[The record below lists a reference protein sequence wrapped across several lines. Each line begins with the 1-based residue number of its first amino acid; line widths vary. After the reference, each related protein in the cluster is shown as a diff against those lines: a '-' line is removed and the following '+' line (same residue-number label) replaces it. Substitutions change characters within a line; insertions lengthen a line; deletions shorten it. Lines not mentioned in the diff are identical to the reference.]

1 MKKIIATILI
11 GTIGFTSC
19 DSFLDDAPLSTITPE
34 GYFND
39 ADQLGYYA
47 MKYYNF
53 GGSDMFGNDAG
64 TDSQYS
70 DSYSSKFASNQA
82 QVFVDTEQ
90 GDKWDFSGIRACNYF
105 FQEVYDRLE
114 KNQIAG
120 DKAMIDHNI
129 GEMYMIRANT
139 YFNKLQLF
147 GDYPIIRGCKLN
159 CVSKE

>member
-1 MKKIIATILI
+1 MIL
-11 GTIGFTSC
+11 
-19 DSFLDDAPLSTITPE
+19 FLDDAPLSTITPE

-90 GDKWDFSGIRACNYF
+90 G
-105 FQEVYDRLE
+105 E
-114 KNQIAG
+114 
-120 DKAMIDHNI
+120 
-129 GEMYMIRANT
+129 
-139 YFNKLQLF
+139 
-147 GDYPIIRGCKLN
+147 
-159 CVSKE
+159 